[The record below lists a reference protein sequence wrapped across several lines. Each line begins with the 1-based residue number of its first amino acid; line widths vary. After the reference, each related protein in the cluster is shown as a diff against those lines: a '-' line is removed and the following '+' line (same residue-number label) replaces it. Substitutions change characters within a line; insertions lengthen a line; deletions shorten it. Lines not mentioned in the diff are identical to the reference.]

1 MAKLTQKEINEIKA
15 AMKEQADIQAK
26 INSGAADYLSIIKD
40 IKELNRSIS
49 SIQTQQSIQE
59 GKAAKAK
66 KAYENAL
73 KATIPLSQDEL
84 DILEKQVEAEQVK
97 LGIINSE
104 LESIKKRTKM
114 LADEA
119 RQVNKYNAVTKMA
132 VSDIKGISESIKK
145 NYAKLSGMFTM
156 DKSIKNSALQM
167 GILSKQGQSFA
178 DGITNAADN
187 TIEFGIGIEK
197 LAEMQA
203 SYSEEL
209 GRTVTLSQKGLQ
221 AMGEM
226 AAATSLGAE
235 GAAKMAADMENQGVS
250 VSRTRDFVEQTMNDA
265 HKLGLNASKVIK
277 NIANNMKMLNKYNF
291 KGGVKGLAKMAE
303 TTTKLGVDMNFA
315 TGMADKLFDIE
326 GAVDMSSQLQVM
338 GGAWAKL
345 ADPFKLM
352 YMARNDMEGLTAEL
366 GKAAESS
373 AHFSKETH
381 SFEISALE
389 MHRLRKVAEQT
400 GVSYEELAIAGK
412 NAAKYTKIKSQLS
425 LSVND
430 KEIQEFLT
438 STAEFNDKGEA
449 TINIDGED
457 KLLKALTEA
466 DKSRLKALANEKQ
479 GLKQRAKDARTFDDT
494 WNNTIMLFK
503 QQLMPVVQSL
513 DTNLKPLMD
522 DFVKWIKGGD
532 MMKSIKAV
540 ATGIA
545 DAVKI
550 VGSLGKWLGPK
561 GTLAALIGG
570 GVLFEA
576 GKWFLNGL
584 ALGKGFNMVASAGG
598 GGGISSIS
606 GKGGKGMAGKVAGG
620 IGLAA
625 GAIGIGANAYQN
637 YNDDSLTPGEKFL
650 KTLDQNKGSI
660 IGTIVG
666 AVAGKSVAGAGAG
679 ASIGSIADQMI
690 PTFGNYGKGVH
701 DGIFNSPINDGLVGG
716 SDFNKGRGIIQGGK
730 ITPIDNKDDLMAY
743 KPNGPVDKSMK
754 NQTPKTMKIEFGE
767 IHFKF
772 DEIKVSSPGSPGV
785 AIELIKNPEFVRN
798 ITRMVHVETSKAI
811 SGGVLSP
818 NPKK

>member
-1 MAKLTQKEINEIKA
+1 MAKLSQKEINEIKA

-26 INSGAADYLSIIKD
+26 INSGASDYLSIIKD
-40 IKELNRSIS
+40 IKELNRNIA
-49 SIQTQQSIQE
+49 SIQEQQSIQE
-59 GKAAKAK
+59 GKASKAK
-66 KAYENAL
+66 KAYEKAL
-73 KATIPLSQDEL
+73 KSTIPLSQDEL
-84 DILEKQVEAEQVK
+84 DILEKQVEAEQTK

-119 RQVNKYNAVTKMA
+119 RQVNKYNAMAKMA
-132 VSDIKGISESIKK
+132 VNDINGITTSIKK

-167 GILSKQGQSFA
+167 GVLSKQGESFA
-178 DGITNAADN
+178 AGITNAADN

-209 GRTVTLSQKGLQ
+209 GRTVTLSRKGLE

-226 AAATSLGAE
+226 AAATALGAE
-235 GAAKMAADMENQGVS
+235 GAAKMASDMENQGVS
-250 VSRTRDFVEQTMNDA
+250 ASRTRDFVEQTMNDA

-303 TTTKLGVDMNFA
+303 TTTKLGVDMSFA
-315 TGMADKLFDIE
+315 AGMAEKLFDIE
-326 GAVDMSSQLQVM
+326 GAVDMSAQLQVM

-352 YMARNDMEGLTAEL
+352 YMARNDMEALTAEL

-373 AHFSKETH
+373 VHFNKVNGE
-381 SFEISALE
+381 FEISALE

-400 GVSYEELAIAGK
+400 GVSYEELATAGK

-425 LSVND
+425 INVKD
-430 KEIQEFLT
+430 KDMQEFLT
-438 STAEFNDKGEA
+438 STAQFNEKGEA

-457 KLLKALTEA
+457 KLLKSLTEA

-479 GLKQRAKDARTFDDT
+479 ALKQRAKDARTFDDT

-503 QQLMPVVQSL
+503 QQLMPIVQSL

-532 MMKSIKAV
+532 LMKAVKMV

-545 DAVKI
+545 DALKW
-550 VGSLGKWLGPK
+550 VGKVGQWLGPK

-584 ALGKGFNMVASAGG
+584 ALGKGFNTIASAGG
-598 GGGISSIS
+598 AGGVTGGL
-606 GKGGKGMAGKVAGG
+606 GKMRGKAGKIAGG

-625 GAIGIGANAYQN
+625 GAVGIGTSAYENIQ
-637 YNDDSLTPGEKFL
+637 DEGLTPGEKFL
-650 KTLDQNKGSI
+650 KTLDQNKGTI
-660 IGTIVG
+660 IGTIAG
-666 AVAGKSVAGAGAG
+666 AIAGRNVASAGAGSA
-679 ASIGSIADQMI
+679 IGGVIDTMI
-690 PTFGNYGKGVH
+690 PTFGNYGKGAH
-701 DGIFNSPINDGLVGG
+701 DAIFNSPINDGLIGG

-730 ITPIDNKDDLMAY
+730 ITPIDNKDDLMAF
-743 KPNGPVDKSMK
+743 KPNGPIDKSMK
-754 NQTPKTMKIEFGE
+754 NQSPSSMKIEFGE

-772 DEIKVSSPGSPGV
+772 DEIKISSPGSPSV
-785 AIELIKNPEFVRN
+785 AIDLIKNPEFIRN

-818 NPKK
+818 NPRK